1 MQPGLSGTEKV
12 SSDRMLKLPPLILHP
27 FSDSNGPGKL
37 VESSRASLMLQGLLP
52 SGELTPDDLDRKL
65 LDGRYCEI
73 RMLFYVGRDLRR
85 WLEQCME
92 FVEHNPELKAAGV
105 RELSFAELLVE
116 NPPEEVRGKLVRWG
130 VADYRAIFSRAL
142 GLHAVFENAPDRDVL
157 TAEFIRNYYRYAD
170 WLFASYLKSAEFT
183 KVNANRFSF
192 QLFASG
198 EYSRLLEQEWDS

>member
-1 MQPGLSGTEKV
+1 MAIMQTDV
-12 SSDRMLKLPPLILHP
+12 SAIRNQTYELPPLILHP
-27 FSDSNGPGKL
+27 FSDASGPNTL
-37 VESSRASLMLQGLLP
+37 IESSRASLILQGLLP
-52 SGELTPDDLDRKL
+52 GGELTSDELERRL

-157 TAEFIRNYYRYAD
+157 TAEFVRNYYRYAD